1 MEKFSQSQG
10 SIKTWASDDRPREKM
25 LLKGASSLSNSELLA
40 ILINNGSKTRS
51 ALDLAKE
58 ILLLGANNLN
68 ELGKLSIHD
77 FQKVKGIGNAKAI
90 TIAAALELGRRRHSE
105 EILQRIKINNSKEIA
120 VYLKTILKDFNY
132 EVFVALLLN
141 RSHKIISYEIIS
153 KGGISGTVADPRIIL
168 KKALDAGASSLII
181 CHNHPSGNLQP
192 SQQDD
197 LLTQKIKSA
206 ALYFDIKLLDHII
219 VSEEGYYSF
228 ADEGKL

>member
-10 SIKTWASDDRPREKM
+10 SIKTWATDDRPREKM

-90 TIAAALELGRRRHSE
+90 SIAAALELGRRRHSE

-120 VYLKTILKDFNY
+120 GYLKTLLKDFNY
-132 EVFVALLLN
+132 EVFVALFLN
-141 RSHKIISYEIIS
+141 RSHKIISYEILS

-168 KKALDAGASSLII
+168 KKTLDAGASSLII

>member
-120 VYLKTILKDFNY
+120 V
-132 EVFVALLLN
+132 
-141 RSHKIISYEIIS
+141 
-153 KGGISGTVADPRIIL
+153 
-168 KKALDAGASSLII
+168 
-181 CHNHPSGNLQP
+181 
-192 SQQDD
+192 
-197 LLTQKIKSA
+197 
-206 ALYFDIKLLDHII
+206 
-219 VSEEGYYSF
+219 
-228 ADEGKL
+228 

>member
-1 MEKFSQSQG
+1 M
-10 SIKTWASDDRPREKM
+10 P
-25 LLKGASSLSNSELLA
+25 L
-40 ILINNGSKTRS
+40 
-51 ALDLAKE
+51 
-58 ILLLGANNLN
+58 LLLGANNLN

-132 EVFVALLLN
+132 EVFVALFLN

>member
-132 EVFVALLLN
+132 EVFVALFLN

-153 KGGISGTVADPRIIL
+153 KGGISGTVADPIIIL

>member
-132 EVFVALLLN
+132 EVFVASFLN

>member
-197 LLTQKIKSA
+197 LLTQKLNRQPYISTSN
-206 ALYFDIKLLDHII
+206 YWTI
-219 VSEEGYYSF
+219 
-228 ADEGKL
+228 

>member
-132 EVFVALLLN
+132 EVFVALFLN

-228 ADEGKL
+228 ADEVKL

>member
-120 VYLKTILKDFNY
+120 VYLKTIFKDFNY
-132 EVFVALLLN
+132 EVFVALFLN

>member
-120 VYLKTILKDFNY
+120 VYLKTILKNFNY
-132 EVFVALLLN
+132 EVFVALFLN

>member
-40 ILINNGSKTRS
+40 MLINNGSKTRS

>member
-132 EVFVALLLN
+132 EVFVALFLN

-228 ADEGKL
+228 ADEGIL

>member
-153 KGGISGTVADPRIIL
+153 KGGIAGTVADPRVIL

>member
-120 VYLKTILKDFNY
+120 VYLKTILKDINY
-132 EVFVALLLN
+132 EVFVALFLN

>member
-10 SIKTWASDDRPREKM
+10 SIKTWASDDRPREK
-25 LLKGASSLSNSELLA
+25 

>member
-181 CHNHPSGNLQP
+181 CHNHPSGTLQP

>member
-1 MEKFSQSQG
+1 M
-10 SIKTWASDDRPREKM
+10 
-25 LLKGASSLSNSELLA
+25 A

-132 EVFVALLLN
+132 EVFVALFLN